1 MAEHMTLSRAL
12 RIDTAALPEATWD
25 SPEKGTVRWQ
35 SVFSKGETE
44 TDSLTC
50 GVGIIRPGEHFAAHR
65 HAHAEVY
72 FGLEGRGTAVI
83 DGQPHEISPGVAL
96 FIPGNAEHGIPVAHE
111 TLRWFYTFAADS
123 FDEITYRFTPR

>member
-1 MAEHMTLSRAL
+1 MTLSRAL
-12 RIDTAALPEATWD
+12 RIDTATLPEATWD
-25 SPEKGTVRWQ
+25 SPEKGTARWQ

-65 HAHAEVY
+65 HAHAELY
-72 FGLEGRGTAVI
+72 FGLEGRATVVI

-111 TLRWFYTFAADS
+111 TMRWFYTFAADS